1 MSIKNIFESINLDKN
16 SEEFI
21 EIFKSDDIKIERIV
35 SNGQTSPKDFW
46 YDQKENEFVLVLD
59 GFAIIEFEDGE
70 IELKKGEFFNIKS
83 HKKHRVKYTSL
94 EEPTVWLAIFY

>member
-46 YDQKENEFVLVLD
+46 YDQK
-59 GFAIIEFEDGE
+59 
-70 IELKKGEFFNIKS
+70 
-83 HKKHRVKYTSL
+83 RMSL
-94 EEPTVWLAIFY
+94 F